1 MEFIAKYNE
10 MLFSG
15 TALNVTQQLHYDQ
28 LKTDEKEEREK
39 ERQEREKEKER
50 EEREKD
56 RQLELDIAKL
66 HINGKAGDD

>member
-1 MEFIAKYNE
+1 MDFIAKYNE

-28 LKTDEKEEREK
+28 LKTDEREEREK
-39 ERQEREKEKER
+39 E
-50 EEREKD
+50 

-66 HINGKAGDD
+66 HINGNAGDD

>member
-39 ERQEREKEKER
+39 ERQEREKE
-50 EEREKD
+50 